1 MGKRRV
7 NVILIPDEDS
17 YVAYVPMFP
26 SCTTEGDTPK
36 SALKN
41 AKEALELLFENASD
55 DDYENLALSYSDHVT
70 VGEVEIDVPVHAG
83 AKT

>member
-7 NVILIPDEDS
+7 NVIVIPDEDS
-17 YVAYVPMFP
+17 YVAYIPMFP
-26 SCTTEGDTPK
+26 SCTTEGGTPK
-36 SALKN
+36 EALKS

-55 DDYENLALSYSDHVT
+55 DDYENLNLAFANHVT

-83 AKT
+83 AKP

>member
-1 MGKRRV
+1 MG
-7 NVILIPDEDS
+7 NIILIPDKNC

-36 SALKN
+36 LALKN
-41 AKEALELLFENASD
+41 AKEALQLLFENASD
-55 DDYENLALSYSDHVT
+55 DDNENLALSYSDNVT
-70 VGEVEIDVPVHAG
+70 LGEVETDVPMHAG